1 LTTEWCIEQIL
12 KQGWGKALRRAGMSW
27 WSNSNSNSNNGNENR
42 KGSESDDVGVEK
54 AKKSE
59 KEKKGGLGQ
68 EGKGRPPQSIAIDTQ
83 VRFNSIQF
91 NRFRVQGSGFRVH
104 GSGFMVLG

>member
-1 LTTEWCIEQIL
+1 
-12 KQGWGKALRRAGMSW
+12 MSW
-27 WSNSNSNSNNGNENR
+27 WSNSNNGNDNR

-91 NRFRVQGSGFRVH
+91 NRFRVQGSGFRVW
-104 GSGFMVLG
+104 G